1 MQVADLVRVM
11 ETIAPLSFAEPW
23 DRVGLHVGRLRSPLR
38 LPIVLTI
45 DLNEAVLAE
54 AEKAG
59 AGAIVAYHPPIWEPL
74 KRLTDMSPKERLL
87 LRAAELGIAIYS
99 PHTALDAVPG
109 GMTDWLCEGLGEVE
123 GKVPGDCRALKSH
136 SSRPATAEVKLVTF
150 VPLSEVEKVRNSLAT
165 AGAGII
171 GAYTVC
177 SFASPGTGTF
187 FGDESSHPS
196 VGRRGTLESVSEL
209 RLEMVCSKA
218 ALPLAI
224 ETLRQFHPYEEPPID
239 VYELLP
245 KPTRGIGSGR
255 RVALD
260 HPAPLRVLAER
271 LKKHIG
277 RSVVRVAAADLD
289 KPVSVI
295 GVCCGAGAE
304 LASVASSEGCEV
316 FVTGEM
322 RHHEVTA
329 CLDRGLSIILGEH
342 TSTERGYLPR
352 LAKKIESLLPGSRCL
367 VSQRDVDP
375 LTAV

>member
-1 MQVADLVRVM
+1 MVVADLVRVM

-23 DRVGLHVGRLRSPLR
+23 DKVGLHVGRLRSPLR
-38 LPIVLTI
+38 SPVLLTI
-45 DLNEAVLAE
+45 DLNESVMAE
-54 AEKAG
+54 AERAN
-59 AGAIVAYHPPIWEPL
+59 AGAIIAYHPPIWEAM
-74 KRLTDMSPKERLL
+74 KSLTDRTPKERVL
-87 LRAAELGIAIYS
+87 LRAAEMGMAVYS

-109 GMTDWLCEGLGEVE
+109 GMTDWLCEGFSET

-136 SSRPATAEVKLVTF
+136 AARPATAEVKVVTF
-150 VPLSEVEKVRNSLAT
+150 VPLSDADKVRNALAT

-177 SFASPGTGTF
+177 SFAAPGTGTF
-187 FGDESSHPS
+187 LGDESSHPS
-196 VGRRGTLESVSEL
+196 VGRRGVLESVSEL

-239 VYELLP
+239 VYELVA
-245 KPTRGIGSGR
+245 KPNRGIGSGR
-255 RVALD
+255 RVTLD
-260 HPAPLRVLAER
+260 HPTTIRVLAER

-277 RSVVRVAAADLD
+277 RSVVRVATTDLD
-289 KPVSVI
+289 RAVSVI

-304 LASVASSEGCEV
+304 LASVASGEGCEL

-322 RHHEVTA
+322 RHHEITA
-329 CLDRGLSIILGEH
+329 CLDRGLSILLGEH

-352 LAKKIESLLPGSRCL
+352 LAARIEAQLPGIACI
-367 VSQRDVDP
+367 VSKSDADP
-375 LTAV
+375 LQTV

>member
-1 MQVADLVRVM
+1 MVVADLVRVM
-11 ETIAPLSFAEPW
+11 ETIAPPSFAEPW
-23 DRVGLHVGRLRSPLR
+23 DKVGLHIGRLRSPLR
-38 LPIVLTI
+38 SPVLLTI
-45 DLNEAVLAE
+45 DLNESVMAE
-54 AEKAG
+54 AERAN
-59 AGAIVAYHPPIWEPL
+59 AGAIVAYHPPIWEAM
-74 KRLTDMSPKERLL
+74 KSLTDRTPKERVL
-87 LRAAELGIAIYS
+87 LRAAEMGMAVYS

-109 GMTDWLCEGLGEVE
+109 GMTDWLCEGFSET

-136 SSRPATAEVKLVTF
+136 AARPATAEVKVVTF
-150 VPLSEVEKVRNSLAT
+150 VPLSDADKVRNALAT

-177 SFASPGTGTF
+177 SFAAPGTGTF
-187 FGDESSHPS
+187 LGDETSHPS
-196 VGRRGTLESVSEL
+196 VGRRGVLESVSEL

-239 VYELLP
+239 VYELVA
-245 KPTRGIGSGR
+245 KPNRGIGSGR
-255 RVALD
+255 RVTLD
-260 HPAPLRVLAER
+260 HPTPIRVLAER

-277 RSVVRVAAADLD
+277 RSVVRVATTDLD

-304 LASVASSEGCEV
+304 LAGVASGEGCEL

-322 RHHEVTA
+322 RHHEITA
-329 CLDRGLSIILGEH
+329 CLDRGLSILLGEH

-352 LAKKIESLLPGSRCL
+352 LATRIESQLPGIACI
-367 VSQRDVDP
+367 VSKSDADP
-375 LTAV
+375 LQTV

>member
-1 MQVADLVRVM
+1 MVVADLVRVM
-11 ETIAPLSFAEPW
+11 EAIAPLSFAEPW
-23 DRVGLHVGRLRSPLR
+23 DKVGLHVGRLRAPLR
-38 LPIVLTI
+38 SPVLLTI
-45 DLNEAVLAE
+45 DLNESVMAE
-54 AEKAG
+54 AERAN
-59 AGAIVAYHPPIWEPL
+59 AGAIIAYHPPIWEPL
-74 KRLTDMSPKERLL
+74 KNLTDRTPKERVL
-87 LRAAELGIAIYS
+87 LRAAEMGMAVYS

-109 GMTDWLCEGLGEVE
+109 GMTDWLCEGLSEN

-136 SSRPATAEVKLVTF
+136 ASRPATAEVKVVTF
-150 VPLSEVEKVRNSLAT
+150 VPLSDVDKVRNALAT

-187 FGDESSHPS
+187 LGDESSKPS
-196 VGRRGTLESVSEL
+196 VGRKGVLESVSEL

-260 HPAPLRVLAER
+260 RPASIRVLAER

-277 RSVVRVAAADLD
+277 RSMVRVATSDLD
-289 KPVSVI
+289 KPVGVI
-295 GVCCGAGAE
+295 GVCCGAGAD
-304 LASVASSEGCEV
+304 LASVASAEGCEL
-316 FVTGEM
+316 FITGEM
-322 RHHEVTA
+322 RHHEITA
-329 CLDRGLSIILGEH
+329 CLDRGLSILLGEH

-352 LAKKIESLLPGSRCL
+352 LAKRIESMLPGVACI
-367 VSQRDVDP
+367 VSKNDSDP

>member
-1 MQVADLVRVM
+1 MVVADLVRVM
-11 ETIAPLSFAEPW
+11 ESIAPLSFAEPW
-23 DRVGLHVGRLRSPLR
+23 DKVGLHVGRLRSPLR
-38 LPIVLTI
+38 SPVLLTI

-54 AEKAG
+54 AERAN
-59 AGAIVAYHPPIWEPL
+59 AGAIIAYHPPIWEPL
-74 KRLTDMSPKERLL
+74 KTLTDRTPKERVL
-87 LRAAELGIAIYS
+87 LRAAEMGMAVYS

-109 GMTDWLCEGLGEVE
+109 GMTDWLCEGLSET

-136 SSRPATAEVKLVTF
+136 AARPATAEVKVVTF
-150 VPLSEVEKVRNSLAT
+150 VPLSDVDKVRNAMAT

-177 SFASPGTGTF
+177 SFAAPGSGTF
-187 FGDESSHPS
+187 LGDESSHPS
-196 VGRRGTLESVSEL
+196 VGRRGVLESVSEL

-260 HPAPLRVLAER
+260 RPTPIRVLAER
-271 LKKHIG
+271 MKKHIG
-277 RSVVRVAAADLD
+277 RSVVRVAASELD

-295 GVCCGAGAE
+295 DVCCSASAE
-304 LASVASSEGCEV
+304 LAAVASAEGCEL
-316 FVTGEM
+316 FITGEM
-322 RHHEVTA
+322 RHHEITA
-329 CLDRGLSIILGEH
+329 CLDRGLSILLGEH

-352 LAKKIESLLPGSRCL
+352 LAKRMEAMLPGIACI
-367 VSQRDVDP
+367 VSKNDADP
-375 LTAV
+375 LTTV